1 MTTAK
6 AQKPRPIIRYHG
18 GKHKLADWIVSF
30 FPEHKIYVEPF
41 GGAASVLLRKPVSK
55 AEVYNDLDSELV
67 NLFKTARDDGERLKQ
82 AVYLTPFSREEFLLS
97 YEKSEDPVEQA
108 RRTIVRAFQGF
119 GSNAHNR
126 KTGFRANSN
135 RSGTVPARDWANY
148 PDKFHIIIDRLRG
161 VTIENRDALEV
172 MAAHDGKETLHYV
185 DPPYA
190 AETRDAGSDYRY
202 EMGSDDHKKLAIFLA
217 GLKGFSIVSGYRC
230 EMYDE
235 IFADWHREE
244 KESLADGAR
253 KRIECLWFSPN
264 FPFKKS
270 EQEVLV

>member
-1 MTTAK
+1 METK
-6 AQKPRPIIRYHG
+6 KQQKPRPIIRYHG

-190 AETRDAGSDYRY
+190 AETRDAGADYRY
-202 EMGSDDHKKLAIFLA
+202 EMGSDDHKKLAIFLS
-217 GLKGFSIVSGYRC
+217 GLKGFSVVSGYRC

-235 IFADWHREE
+235 IFSDWHREE
-244 KESLADGAR
+244 KEALADGAR
-253 KRIECLWFSPN
+253 KRVECLWFSPN
-264 FPFKKS
+264 FPFRKPV
-270 EQEVLV
+270 QEVLV